1 MTTLLQNGQQ
11 IVKDDVW
18 RQAERHERLTDQ
30 QFALVCNRDNA
41 VECLQKAELDV
52 SRAGITWRRLE
63 TGQHNVYELVTARW
77 LG

>member
-52 SRAGITWRRLE
+52 SRAGIT
-63 TGQHNVYELVTARW
+63 
-77 LG
+77 